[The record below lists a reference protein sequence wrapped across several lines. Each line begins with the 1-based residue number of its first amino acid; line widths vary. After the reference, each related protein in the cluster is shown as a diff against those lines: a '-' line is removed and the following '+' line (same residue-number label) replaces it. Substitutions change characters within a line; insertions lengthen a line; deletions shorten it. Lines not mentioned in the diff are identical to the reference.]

1 MNITFIIGMIFA
13 FGALLFGIIDVG
25 GAESIPMFVSLASFL
40 IVMVG
45 TIAAVVASYPVKV
58 LKDFPKYVKIAV
70 FPPKND
76 PLNYIKQIEEFA
88 TTARSK
94 GLLALEDGASKCED
108 PFLKQAIMLIVDAN
122 DPDKV
127 RTMLEDSIDF
137 TTERHSV
144 AWTFCEKM
152 MGLAPAFGMMGTVIS
167 LVIMLNSLGEDTSQ
181 LGPLMAVAMITTLYG
196 SLFANILF
204 GPLRSVLKNVHDKEA
219 LCMQLVVEGVMAI
232 AAGSNPRL
240 IKEKLEFMLAKS
252 DIKQNEAKK
261 QGLN

>member
-1 MNITFIIGMIFA
+1 MNITLLIGVIVAFA
-13 FGALLFGIIDVG
+13 ALFYGIVEVG
-25 GAESIPMFVSLASFL
+25 GIESAPFFLNFPSFL

-45 TIAAVVASYPVKV
+45 TMAAVVASYPVKV
-58 LKDFPKYVKIAV
+58 LKEFPKYVKIAF
-70 FPPKND
+70 FPPKHN
-76 PLNYIKQIEEFA
+76 PKEYIEQIEQFA

-94 GLLALEDGASKCED
+94 GLLAIEDGANKCED
-108 PFLKQAIMLIVDAN
+108 PFLKQALMLIVDAT
-122 DPDKV
+122 DPDKA
-127 RTMLEDSIDF
+127 RAMLEDSIEF

-167 LVIMLNSLGEDTSQ
+167 LVIMLRSLGEDTSQ

-204 GPLRSVLKNVHDKEA
+204 GPLRSALKNTHDKEV
-219 LCMQLVVEGVMAI
+219 LCMQLVVEGVMSI

-240 IKEKLEFMLAKS
+240 IKEKLEFMLSKS
-252 DIKQNEAKK
+252 EVMEKK
-261 QGLN
+261 AGKP

>member
-1 MNITFIIGMIFA
+1 MNITLIIGVVLAFA
-13 FGALLFGIIDVG
+13 ALLYAIIDVG
-25 GAESIPMFVSLASFL
+25 GAVAIPMFFSFGSFL

-45 TIAAVVASYPVKV
+45 TIATVVASYPVKV
-58 LKDFPKYVKIAV
+58 LKDFPKYLKIA
-70 FPPKND
+70 FLPPKNNPVD
-76 PLNYIKQIEEFA
+76 YIKQVEDFA

-127 RTMLEDSIDF
+127 RSMLEDAIDF
-137 TTERHSV
+137 TTERHSI

-152 MGLAPAFGMMGTVIS
+152 MSLAPAFGMMGTVIS

-181 LGPLMAVAMITTLYG
+181 LGPLMAIAMITTLYG

-204 GPLRSVLKNVHDKEA
+204 GPLRSALKNAHDKEI
-219 LCMQLVVEGVMAI
+219 LCMQLVVEGVMSI

-252 DIKQNEAKK
+252 DVKNNEKAAK
-261 QGLN
+261 

>member
-1 MNITFIIGMIFA
+1 MNITFIIGIVAA
-13 FGALLFGIIDVG
+13 FGALLYAIIDVG
-25 GAESIPMFVSLASFL
+25 GAVAIPMFFSLASFL

-58 LKDFPKYVKIAV
+58 LKDFPKFVKIAV
-70 FPPKND
+70 FPPKFKPTD
-76 PLNYIKQIEEFA
+76 YIDQMEAFA

-94 GLLALEDGASKCED
+94 GLLALEDGANKCED
-108 PFLKQAIMLIVDAN
+108 PFLKQALMLIVDAN

-127 RTMLEDSIDF
+127 RSMLEDSIDF
-137 TTERHSV
+137 TTERHGV
-144 AWTFCEKM
+144 AWTFCERM
-152 MGLAPAFGMMGTVIS
+152 MSLAPAFGMMGTVIS
-167 LVIMLNSLGEDTSQ
+167 LVVMLNSLGEDTSQ

-204 GPLRSVLKNVHDKEA
+204 GPLRSALKNAHDKEV
-219 LCMQLVVEGVMAI
+219 LCMQLVVEGVMSI

-252 DIKQNEAKK
+252 DI
-261 QGLN
+261 QGKTKAGKP

>member
-1 MNITFIIGMIFA
+1 MNITLILGVVAA
-13 FGALLFGIIDVG
+13 FGALLYAIIDVG
-25 GAESIPMFVSLASFL
+25 GMEGIPMFFNLAAFL
-40 IVMVG
+40 IVMIG

-58 LKDFPKYVKIAV
+58 LKEFPKYLKIAL
-70 FPPKND
+70 FPPKHN
-76 PLNYIKQIEEFA
+76 PKEYIEQIEQFA

-94 GLLALEDGASKCED
+94 GLLAIEDGANKCED
-108 PFLKQAIMLIVDAN
+108 PFLKQALMLIVDAT
-122 DPDKV
+122 DPDKA
-127 RTMLEDSIDF
+127 RAMLEDSIEF

-144 AWTFCEKM
+144 AWTFCERM

-204 GPLRSVLKNVHDKEA
+204 GPLRSALKNTHDKEV
-219 LCMQLVVEGVMAI
+219 LCMQLVVEGVMSI

-240 IKEKLEFMLAKS
+240 IKEKLEFMLSKS
-252 DIKQNEAKK
+252 EVLEKK
-261 QGLN
+261 AGKP